1 MSSFQ
6 TSFYELIEK
15 CLDRLDG
22 TKIKVECL
30 YSIYKDLIN
39 IKRELQDI
47 CLKVSKNRFWKHLPL
62 AITFLILSLK
72 VIYLY

>member
-30 YSIYKDLIN
+30 YSIYKDLVN
-39 IKRELQDI
+39 IKRELHDI
-47 CLKVSKNRFWKHLPL
+47 CVKVSSMDFGKTCHLPL
-62 AITFLILSLK
+62 LSSFS
-72 VIYLY
+72 V